1 MRWFRMAIYPDTK
14 RWQLWLT
21 SSSVQPPSTSFALE
35 MLGLLMRNENLE
47 IIEIS
52 FAIIT
57 PRPSKQFFQ
66 IGMTALLLDHCGE
79 ERGRELLRR

>member
-1 MRWFRMAIYPDTK
+1 MAIYPDTK
-14 RWQLWLT
+14 RWGLWLT
-21 SSSVQPPSTSFALE
+21 SSSVQPPSTSFTLE

-66 IGMTALLLDHCGE
+66 IRMTALLFDHCGE
-79 ERGRELLRR
+79 ELGGPELLGR